1 MLTDAKKGDI
11 VYIPQGSD
19 VMDNYRSDVG
29 QQRLFHWSHRTKRP
43 SLGILLN
50 EEATL
55 KDYMKVYFLKKDPE
69 ILDVQIGY
77 VQQKHIYKYEENNAS
92 KTNTSSR
99 EPIDQ

>member
-1 MLTDAKKGDI
+1 MNKRRLRWPRGRASSSKKVD
-11 VYIPQGSD
+11 
-19 VMDNYRSDVG
+19 
-29 QQRLFHWSHRTKRP
+29 
-43 SLGILLN
+43 

-99 EPIDQ
+99 EPINQ